1 MKIGITAAT
10 GQLGKL
16 VVESLKQKVAS
27 ENIVVL
33 VRTPEKASDL
43 GVEAKAFDYSNKE
56 SQVEALKGIDTLLLI
71 SGSEVGQR
79 EAQHANVIAS
89 AKEAGVKK
97 IVYTSVLHADT
108 STLSLAVE
116 HIATEKNLKES
127 GLTYTILR
135 NGWYTENYA
144 GSIGGAL
151 AGGAFIGS
159 VGDGKISSAAR
170 IDFAEAAA
178 TVLATEGHDGKV
190 YELAGD
196 TSYTLTD
203 LAAEISAQTGKTLPY
218 ANLPEAEYA
227 KILTSFGLPEFL
239 AQAIASWDVSASKG
253 DLFDDTKALSALIG
267 RPTTPLAETVKE
279 TLASLS

>member
-43 GVEAKAFDYSNKE
+43 GVEAKAFDYSDKE

-253 DLFDDTKALSALIG
+253 DLFDDSKTLSALIG